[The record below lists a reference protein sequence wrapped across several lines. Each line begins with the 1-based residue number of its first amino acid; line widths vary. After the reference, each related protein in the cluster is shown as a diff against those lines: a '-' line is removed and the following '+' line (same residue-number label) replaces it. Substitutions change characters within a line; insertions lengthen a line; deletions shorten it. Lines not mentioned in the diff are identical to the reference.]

1 MRSGLDVK
9 IFLWLQAAGVE
20 QDFAAPLAGAFHH
33 HLCNPFRIDFY
44 VRQRVGNMGTDDP
57 FSSFR
62 KGGKRVVCPHISP
75 IVSVPG
81 PSFRLS
87 SLTFPY

>member
-33 HLCNPFRIDFY
+33 HLCNPFRDRFLMRQRIPFRIDFY
-44 VRQRVGNMGTDDP
+44 VRQRGVPDEWSHELESMG
-57 FSSFR
+57 R
-62 KGGKRVVCPHISP
+62 RISTRNP
-75 IVSVPG
+75 
-81 PSFRLS
+81 
-87 SLTFPY
+87 